1 MNMSQYDEFKV
12 MIDDYLKKYGKTANY
27 SSCLHDTS
35 YSDAENVYLYENSR
49 RDIEVINMD
58 QIAQEPYRPVCFP
71 ESNKT
76 EDSIATNDA
85 FVISSDNK
93 WYFIEFKNQ
102 KLNKTKDSV
111 SKKAYGNWFM
121 MLDIIYEMKN
131 TNYMTSFQYNN
142 PIEFARKNV
151 ILILVVSEDKNPND
165 AKRIHDCILAG
176 EKYVPAFLEKLQKYI
191 YHDVFLHTPA
201 TLEQYFV
208 KKFSVK

>member
-1 MNMSQYDEFKV
+1 MSQYDEFKI

-58 QIAQEPYRPVCFP
+58 QIAQEPYRRVRFP

-142 PIEFARKNV
+142 PIEFARK
-151 ILILVVSEDKNPND
+151 
-165 AKRIHDCILAG
+165 KR
-176 EKYVPAFLEKLQKYI
+176 
-191 YHDVFLHTPA
+191 
-201 TLEQYFV
+201 YFDTC
-208 KKFSVK
+208 SQ

>member
-1 MNMSQYDEFKV
+1 MSQYDEFKI

-58 QIAQEPYRPVCFP
+58 QIAQEPYRRVRFP

-176 EKYVPAFLEKLQKYI
+176 EKYVPAFLEKLQNISIMMYFYI
-191 YHDVFLHTPA
+191 RLRRLSNILSKSFL
-201 TLEQYFV
+201 
-208 KKFSVK
+208 